1 MRDWIKAFWV
11 IALSCCA
18 SLALAAAEPATGGKV
33 NSPQEDFEIADKADK
48 NDDMIKANTY
58 YRKAADAGH
67 PVAQARLGH
76 ILYRAGASYLAYH
89 YFKKAAEQ
97 GDIDG
102 MYGMGYMTQGG
113 EGGPDQD
120 FIEARKWYIAAAE
133 KGHEK
138 SLTTIADGCIGPNK
152 GMLLKSGSKENAEKM
167 LKDFAALCGPD
178 PLAILKRAADKKY
191 VPAIVTL
198 AEVLRTGKLQ
208 NYQFPVDEASADQYE
223 EKLYSI
229 IGDTKTPKKKRRIPR

>member
-1 MRDWIKAFWV
+1 MRDWMKAFWV

-18 SLALAAAEPATGGKV
+18 SLALAAAEPAAKGDKV
-33 NSPQEDFEIADKADK
+33 NSAQEDFEIADKADK

-76 ILYRAGASYLAYH
+76 ILYRAGANYLAYH
-89 YFKKAAEQ
+89 YFKKSAEQ
-97 GDIDG
+97 GDVDG

-113 EGGPDQD
+113 EGGAEQD
-120 FIEARKWYIAAAE
+120 FAEARKWYMAAAE

-138 SLTTIADGCIGPNK
+138 SLNTIADGCIGPNK
-152 GMLLKSGSKENAEKM
+152 GMLLKSGSKENADKM
-167 LKDFAALCGPD
+167 VKDFAALCGAD
-178 PLAILKRAADKKY
+178 PLVILKRAADKKY

-208 NYQFPVDEASADQYE
+208 NYQFPVDEALADQYE

-229 IGDTKTPKKKRRIPR
+229 IGKKEGKKKRRVPR